1 MADDPR
7 AKLDQLRHSIDVL
20 EGQRAA
26 LGDAVVG
33 PALAA
38 LRQQIEALE
47 ADAASP
53 RAPAEERR
61 LITIFFTD
69 IVGSTA
75 IAERLDPEE
84 WRKTVAAIHQM
95 VGTIVQE
102 HQGSVVQYLGD
113 GLLAMFGARTAG
125 EHDPENA
132 IRAALDA
139 QNGVAAIQTPEPLR
153 IRIGIHTG
161 PVVVGEL
168 GSEAKREFTATGDA
182 MNLAARLQSAA
193 PAGGILISQDTYNYV
208 RGVFTVTPQPALA
221 VKGKQ
226 EPIQTYLVRRV
237 KPRPFRTVTRGV
249 AGIQTRT
256 IGREREM
263 KDLQAAYAVAYE
275 QRRMVWAQ
283 LVGEAG
289 VGKSRM
295 IDDVRDW
302 VELRPE
308 VVRVFRARAYAG
320 DTRQPF
326 SLIRR
331 MWFDRFQIA
340 EDAPLA
346 QAERKW
352 VERFQELGKT
362 DEAEPAHALGLLVGL
377 PFKDSPHVAGIRG
390 DPAQVK
396 GRAFVVSREFLR
408 RVREENPIEA
418 LLEDLQ
424 WADSASWDYL
434 MQVLLDAEID
444 DTHQGIFVLAAAR
457 PEWDPPAILAQSANW
472 HRVDLQPLSEE
483 STKELVS
490 ELLQRVE
497 GVPDDIL
504 RLIVE
509 RSEGVPYFA
518 EEMVNW
524 FVDRGIIDRGREP
537 WRFVPAR
544 LKETPL
550 PATLQHLLL
559 TRLSSLNEEERAVL
573 QRGAIFGR
581 NFWAGGLA
589 ALGVREADT
598 MLQPL
603 QPRGFVEAQP
613 ESSFEGETEWSFHHT
628 LLRDVTY
635 ESVLKRER
643 AALHKAAAAWL
654 EEQASRAGRLE
665 EFAGLLGEHAERA
678 GEMIAAADWY
688 LQAGERAK
696 AQGATAEA
704 RKFFDRGLELLP
716 PIDRERRWRALL
728 KREEVLL
735 ILGEPDAWRADIAA
749 LLELA
754 DRLDDDNR
762 RAEVHYRQAEY
773 ARRTGDYRGG
783 LRAAEEAV
791 LAARRAGNPLIE
803 VQALSLKAFFLSR
816 LGESAAAGPT
826 AEEAITRARE
836 LGDEAALALTIARAG
851 VYYTEIG
858 DIARALQLHQLEVE
872 ICHRLGNRAQ
882 EASGT
887 ANMGVSYAQL
897 GLYKLARTTLER
909 GRELSDAVGA
919 RRSRAYASYNLG
931 EVRFRM
937 GDGRG
942 ARQDLDLALAD
953 MVAVNDTFGRAAVVA
968 STGLV
973 LEQAGDFSGAARRFE
988 EARGTFMDLGARAV
1002 ATDCLASLARCALAQ
1017 GHPDEAGGF
1026 AAEIWTYLQEHG
1038 AKGLAFPVW
1047 AYQTCADIFDA
1058 LGEPERSRAA
1068 VEAGYRELMTL
1079 AERIS
1084 DSEWRASF
1092 VENIPEH
1099 RAIVELWER
1108 LPAQR
1113 A

>member
-1 MADDPR
+1 M
-7 AKLDQLRHSIDVL
+7 
-20 EGQRAA
+20 
-26 LGDAVVG
+26 LGDAVVE

-38 LRQQIEALE
+38 LRLQLDALE
-47 ADAASP
+47 AQTP
-53 RAPAEERR
+53 PPPVPTEERR
-61 LITIFFTD
+61 LITIFFAD

-75 IAERLDPEE
+75 LAERLDPEE
-84 WRKTVAAIHQM
+84 WRQAVATVHATLGTVIQQHQGTVA
-95 VGTIVQE
+95 
-102 HQGSVVQYLGD
+102 QYLGD
-113 GLLAMFGARTAG
+113 GILALFGARAAG

-139 QNGVAAIQTPEPLR
+139 QTAAAVLQTPHPLKL
-153 IRIGIHTG
+153 RIGIHSG
-161 PVVVGEL
+161 PVVVGDL
-168 GSEAKREFTATGDA
+168 GSDARMEFTATGDA

-208 RGVFTVTPQPALA
+208 RGVFTVAPQPALT

-226 EPIQTYLVRRV
+226 DPIQTYLVRRV

-256 IGREREM
+256 VGREREL
-263 KDLQAAYAVAYE
+263 KDLQAAYLVALE
-275 QRRMVWAQ
+275 QRRVVWAQ

-295 IDDVRDW
+295 IDDMRDW
-302 VELRPE
+302 IELRLE

-320 DTRQPF
+320 DARQPF

-362 DEAEPAHALGLLVGL
+362 GEVEPAHALGLLVGL
-377 PFKDSPHVAGIRG
+377 PFKDSPYIGGMRG

-408 RVREENPIEA
+408 RVREENPVEL

-424 WADSASWDYL
+424 WADSSSWDYL
-434 MQVLLDAEID
+434 IQVMLDAEID
-444 DTHQGIFVLAAAR
+444 DSHHGVFVLAAAR
-457 PEWDPPAILAQSANW
+457 PEWDPPAVLSSSQNY
-472 HRVDLQPLSEE
+472 HRVDLQPLSDEA
-483 STKELVS
+483 TRELVS

-497 GVPDDIL
+497 GVPEDVI

-524 FVDRGIIDRGREP
+524 FVDRGVIDRGREP

-559 TRLSSLNEEERAVL
+559 TRLSSLNDAERSVL

-589 ALGVREADT
+589 ALGVRQPDT
-598 MLQPL
+598 TLQPL

-643 AALHKAAAAWL
+643 TGLHKAAAAWL
-654 EEQASRAGRLE
+654 EEQATRANRLD

-678 GEMIAAADWY
+678 GEMTAAADWY
-688 LQAGERAK
+688 LQAGDRAK

-704 RKFFDRGLELLP
+704 RKFFDRALELLP
-716 PIDRERRWRALL
+716 PIDRERRWRVLL
-728 KREEVLL
+728 GREEVLG
-735 ILGEPDAWRADIAA
+735 ILGEPDAWRADVAA

-754 DRLDDDNR
+754 KDLDDDNR
-762 RAEVHYRQAEY
+762 LAEVYHRQAEY
-773 ARRTGDYRGG
+773 ARRTADYRAC
-783 LRAAEEAV
+783 LRAAGEAV
-791 LAARRAGNPLIE
+791 GAARRASNPLIE
-803 VQALSLKAFFLSR
+803 AQALGLKAQAETR
-816 LGESAAAGPT
+816 LGEMDAAART
-826 AEEAITRARE
+826 AEEALARAE
-836 LGDEAALALTIARAG
+836 ALGDDRALALTLARLST
-851 VYYTEIG
+851 YYLESGHT
-858 DIARALQLHQLEVE
+858 AQALELNRRHVE
-872 ICHRLGNRAQ
+872 LDHRLGNRSA
-882 EASGT
+882 EAGGR
-887 ANMGVSYAQL
+887 ANEGYACLLL
-897 GLYKLARTTLER
+897 GLYKQGRTSLER
-909 GRELSDAVGA
+909 ALELAEAIGA
-919 RRSRAYASYNLG
+919 RRPRAYILQNLG
-931 EVRFRM
+931 YAYFRS
-937 GDGRG
+937 GDGRT
-942 ARQDLDLALAD
+942 ARQILDRSLVD
-953 MVAVNDTFGRAAVVA
+953 MVAVDDAYGRAATLNY
-968 STGLV
+968 TGYV
-973 LEQAGDFSGAARRFE
+973 LEQSGDIPGAVRRYE
-988 EARGTFMDLGARAV
+988 EARGIFTDLGVPGPGVDVWAG
-1002 ATDCLASLARCALAQ
+1002 LARCALAQ
-1017 GHPDEAGGF
+1017 GHLNDARGHAAG
-1026 AAEIWTYLQEHG
+1026 IWQYLAEHG
-1038 AKGLAFPVW
+1038 TKGTENPVW
-1047 AYQTCADIFDA
+1047 IYQTCADILDA
-1058 LGEPERSRAA
+1058 LNEPDQARAA
-1068 VEAGYRELMTL
+1068 VEAGYRELTDR
-1079 AERIS
+1079 AEKIS
-1084 DSEWRASF
+1084 DPEWRKSF
-1092 VENIPEH
+1092 LENVPEH
-1099 RAIVELWER
+1099 RAITELWER
-1108 LPAQR
+1108 LTP
-1113 A
+1113 